1 MEPLGKGFTDGDSAA
16 FAALYDQ
23 CAVRCHHYLVAR
35 LGSRDAADEVLQ
47 EVFVRLVRH
56 RSGLAGVENLVAY
69 VFTIARNEAIRY
81 AERRGRE
88 AGHRQSLRAQD
99 LFLEARSD
107 TPNLMDDAESAA
119 EALRQLSAESREV
132 VELKIY
138 GGLTLRE
145 ISDLLSLP
153 QGTVATRYRTALARL
168 KDWFAR
174 QPS

>member
-1 MEPLGKGFTDGDSAA
+1 MEPLGQRLTAGDPGA

-23 CAVRCHHYLVAR
+23 CAARCHHYLVAK

-47 EVFVRLVRH
+47 DVFVRLVKQRA
-56 RSGLAGVENLVAY
+56 GLARVENLTAY
-69 VFTIARNEAIRY
+69 VFAVARNEAVRY
-81 AERRGRE
+81 GERRGRE
-88 AGHRQSLRAQD
+88 TRQSLTAED
-99 LFLEARSD
+99 LFLEAKCDDPARR
-107 TPNLMDDAESAA
+107 DDAESAA
-119 EALRQLSAESREV
+119 AALGQLADEAREV

-138 GGLTLRE
+138 GGLTFRE
-145 ISDLLSLP
+145 IADLLAVP